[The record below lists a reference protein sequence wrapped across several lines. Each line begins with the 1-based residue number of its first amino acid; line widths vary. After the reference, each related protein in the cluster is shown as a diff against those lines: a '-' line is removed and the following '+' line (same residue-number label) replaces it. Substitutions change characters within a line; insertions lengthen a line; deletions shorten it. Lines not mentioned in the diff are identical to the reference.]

1 MRLAL
6 ALIAVGLLAACGQP
20 ATRGAPGERSGAVTF
35 PASPASS
42 ASPTPQPSPQ
52 PGLPVRLQIPALE
65 IDSPI
70 TPVGLV
76 RGAVGTPCDPRAKSA
91 PCDVNASAW
100 YNGSVRPGEPGDAVI
115 DGHVDWYGPAGSNH
129 DIPAVFA
136 NLAKLKVG
144 ATITIAGDDGI
155 SRNFVVSALIILPY
169 PQQPPQTYATSGP
182 PMVTLITCIGVYVN
196 VGEGMDHRL
205 YVQATEV

>member
-1 MRLAL
+1 M
-6 ALIAVGLLAACGQP
+6 
-20 ATRGAPGERSGAVTF
+20 
-35 PASPASS
+35 
-42 ASPTPQPSPQ
+42 
-52 PGLPVRLQIPALE
+52 
-65 IDSPI
+65 
-70 TPVGLV
+70 
-76 RGAVGTPCDPRAKSA
+76 
-91 PCDVNASAW
+91 
-100 YNGSVRPGEPGDAVI
+100 I

-169 PQQPPQTYATSGP
+169 PQQPPQTYATSGL
-182 PMVTLITCIGVYVN
+182 PMVTLITCIGVYVD
-196 VGEGMDHRL
+196 VDEGMDHRL